1 MYGHLRHRQHKAD
14 IQRSEYCTGDQTK
27 KNFRHMLGGFSEK
40 ATRSQYLTCR
50 NNLLE
55 RRLTLAVRS

>member
-1 MYGHLRHRQHKAD
+1 
-14 IQRSEYCTGDQTK
+14 
-27 KNFRHMLGGFSEK
+27 MLGGFSEK

-55 RRLTLAVRS
+55 GRLTLAVRS